1 MWSQRVR
8 HSWATEQKQFYLHIF
23 TLPFVLILNLHILYQ
38 VWINFKSLF
47 SYSTSRYL
55 SVLCLQFV
63 CSFILIVQCCVLVVY
78 YYLLSFPL
86 LYRSL
91 NILDSNFGWLCCK
104 CCPSVVVLAKK
115 FQWKKKTIF
124 LTNYFICS
132 LEEKKKTTRKDK
144 TTTTFFIN

>member
-115 FQWKKKTIF
+115 FQWKKNHFSYKLF
-124 LTNYFICS
+124 YLQFGR
-132 LEEKKKTTRKDK
+132 EKE
-144 TTTTFFIN
+144 NN